1 MTPGEDPTT
10 VADPPVEETKPAETA
25 PDAVEEKPPEGETV
39 ADETVP
45 SAFDKFTEAL
55 TDPDDIEASI
65 ERLREKLPE
74 DRRAPK
80 AETAVDDTLLADQR
94 RREAVRDHE
103 TKRDGAIQRLNAHLV
118 EVKKK
123 IASEEDADYDA
134 NLLTGAINE
143 IVAAEIALD
152 NNSAR
157 ELMANAI
164 MARLQ
169 KHGGAISNDRFKEI
183 VKSVADN
190 KVEHGIVGAY
200 LDEYGERREA
210 AGFAKGEATAKSRDE
225 KWRKGEA
232 LAAHAMIMREKE
244 MEPDSGVTRAT
255 GPLTRERIRNMRPE
269 EIAAIPLEELQRAQ
283 SAVA

>member
-1 MTPGEDPTT
+1 MTPGEDTTT

-25 PDAVEEKPPEGETV
+25 PDAPVVEEKPPEGETV

-232 LAAHAMIMREKE
+232 LAAHAMIMRDRE
-244 MEPDSGVTRAT
+244 MEPDA
-255 GPLTRERIRNMRPE
+255 GPAKQPADDRKRLLDPD
-269 EIAAIPLEELQRAQ
+269 IPIEELREIRARMR
-283 SAVA
+283 SAG